1 MEESDIK
8 DKLLKGA
15 EELFMRYGVR
25 SVSMDDIARHLGV
38 SKKTL
43 YQYFADKDDIVVSVT
58 KSHLERERLQFQ
70 TITDESK
77 NSVEELVK
85 LSICLKENFRGINP
99 SLLFDM
105 QKYHYKAWKVWLDFK
120 YNFIRQ
126 SIMRNL
132 QQGMEEGYF
141 RPELNTDILVTMRLE
156 VVQMAF
162 DHQVFPREQYSLPD
176 VQMHLFDHFVH
187 GLLTEKGKKLYQKY
201 KELNHQPSTIL

>member
-1 MEESDIK
+1 MEEMDIK

-43 YQYFADKDDIVVSVT
+43 YQYFADKDDIVESVT
-58 KSHLERERLQFQ
+58 RAHLERERLQFQ
-70 TITDESK
+70 TISDESK

-162 DHQVFPREQYSLPD
+162 DHQVFPREQYSLPE

-201 KELNHQPSTIL
+201 KELNHQPSTIF